1 MVQWGRDPADRRQKE
16 GPARMENQVSKI
28 CLIAPSERL
37 EQKARATI
45 REMDAPVEV
54 YRASLEDA
62 AQCARALMAQGAQ
75 VFISRTGTQAL
86 LEQELDAT
94 VVGIPTMLSDYM
106 EILDDAR
113 KANGPVAFFSYDEM
127 TDDVKTICSLLRV
140 DARHYGFRRMADG
153 EPSVRRALADGA
165 VLGVGGAV
173 TELPARRLGLRY
185 LPLEN
190 SVESI
195 ISAIQTA
202 MRMLN
207 LKEQEHLKQEQ
218 LQLQLERYQAVFQF
232 THDGIIAIDQAGRVD
247 LINPVAQR
255 ILRRPGRTALGRNIL
270 DEIPNSN
277 LWTALQTGRPQMDTL
292 INIKGTTVYSNNI
305 PIEIA
310 GQVRGVVATL
320 QDVKSVQSSERKI
333 RIGLHEKGL
342 IAKYCFAD
350 ILGTSPSL
358 TSAVEI
364 ARSYASARA
373 TVLITGETGT
383 GKELFAQS
391 IHAASPRQAGPF
403 VAVNCATLDKNLL
416 ESELFGYVGGAFT
429 GALKGGKAG
438 LFELAHTGTLF
449 LDEIGE
455 IPLDL
460 QAKLLRV
467 LQEREIRR
475 LGSGTVVPV
484 DVRIV
489 AATNRDLA
497 QEVAQGNFRADL
509 YYRLNILSVHIP
521 PLRQR
526 SGDVPILADAFFRK
540 FVGEQYGTLQP
551 RFAQVM
557 GRLEGYP
564 WPGNIRELQNFV
576 ERVSVLMTA
585 HQPDDRAEALLEE
598 LVVLQRE
605 GQEATAPLPS
615 LPPERQVL
623 VEALLRNG
631 RAVGRTAAEPG
642 ISRTTLWRKLKQYGI
657 QP

>member
-127 TDDVKTICSLLRV
+127 TDDVKTICSLLRI

-218 LQLQLERYQAVFQF
+218 LQLERYQAVFQF

-255 ILRRPGRTALGRNIL
+255 ILRRPGQTALGRFIL

-416 ESELFGYVGGAFT
+416 ESELFGYVEGAFT

-551 RFAQVM
+551 RFTQVM

-585 HQPDDRAEALLEE
+585 HQPDGRAEALLEE

>member
-127 TDDVKTICSLLRV
+127 TDDVKTICSLLRI

-218 LQLQLERYQAVFQF
+218 LQLERYQAVFQF

-255 ILRRPGRTALGRNIL
+255 ILRRPGQTALGRFIL

-416 ESELFGYVGGAFT
+416 ESDLFGYVEGAFT

-551 RFAQVM
+551 RFTQVM

-585 HQPDDRAEALLEE
+585 HQPDGRAEALLEE

>member
-1 MVQWGRDPADRRQKE
+1 MGD
-16 GPARMENQVSKI
+16 QVREI

-37 EQKARATI
+37 AQKAETI
-45 REMDAPVEV
+45 IGELGAPVAV

-62 AQCARALMAQGAQ
+62 AQCARQLMERGAE

-86 LEQELDAT
+86 LEQELNAT

-106 EILDDAR
+106 EILEDAR
-113 KANGPVAFFSYDEM
+113 KAGGPVAFFAYDEL
-127 TDDVKTICSLLRV
+127 TDDVRTICSLLHI
-140 DARHYGFRRMADG
+140 DARHYAFRRMADG
-153 EPSVRRALADGA
+153 EPCVRRAIADGM

-190 SVESI
+190 SSESI
-195 ISAIQTA
+195 LSAIRTA
-202 MRMLN
+202 MRILA
-207 LKEQEHLKQEQ
+207 LKRQERQKQEQ

-255 ILRRPGRTALGRNIL
+255 ILQRPGKTALGRYIL
-270 DEIPNSN
+270 DEIQNSN
-277 LWTALQTGRPQMDTL
+277 LWTALQTGQPQLDTL
-292 INIKGTTVYSNNI
+292 NRIKGTTVYSNSI
-305 PIEIA
+305 PIEVG
-310 GQVRGVVATL
+310 GQLRGVVATF
-320 QDVKSVQSSERKI
+320 QDVKSLQSSERKV

-342 IAKYCFAD
+342 TAKYSFAD
-350 ILGTSPSL
+350 IQGSSPSL
-358 TSAVEI
+358 LSAVEI
-364 ARSYASARA
+364 AKRYAAATA

-391 IHAASPRQAGPF
+391 IHAASPRQSGPF
-403 VAVNCATLDKNLL
+403 VVVNCATLDKNLL
-416 ESELFGYVGGAFT
+416 ESELFGYVEGAFT
-429 GALKGGKAG
+429 GALKGGKIG

-484 DVRIV
+484 DVRVI

-497 QEVAQGNFRADL
+497 QEVAQGQFRSDL
-509 YYRLNILSVHIP
+509 YYRLNILSLQIP

-526 SGDVPILADAFFRK
+526 AGDVPILADVFFRK
-540 FVGEQYGTLQP
+540 FAGERYEELRSAFGTV
-551 RFAQVM
+551 RE
-557 GRLEGYP
+557 RLEGYH

-585 HQPDDRAEALLEE
+585 CRPGETPSSLLGE
-598 LVVLQRE
+598 LITRQLE
-605 GQEATAPLPS
+605 GQEKSFSTPALPS
-615 LPPERQVL
+615 EAEVL
-623 VEALLRNG
+623 TAALLRNG
-631 RAVGRTAAEPG
+631 RAVGRTAADLG

-657 QP
+657 QL

>member
-127 TDDVKTICSLLRV
+127 TDDVKTICSLLRI

-207 LKEQEHLKQEQ
+207 LKEQEHLKQE
-218 LQLQLERYQAVFQF
+218 QLQLERYQAVFQF

-416 ESELFGYVGGAFT
+416 ESELFGYVEGAFT

-540 FVGEQYGTLQP
+540 FVGEQYGALQP

-585 HQPDDRAEALLEE
+585 HQPDGRAEALLEE

>member
-45 REMDAPVEV
+45 REMGAPVEV

-127 TDDVKTICSLLRV
+127 TDDVKTICSLLRI

-218 LQLQLERYQAVFQF
+218 LQLERYQAVFQF

-247 LINPVAQR
+247 LINPVTQR
-255 ILRRPGRTALGRNIL
+255 ILRRPGRTALGRFIL

-416 ESELFGYVGGAFT
+416 ESELFGYVEGAFT

-460 QAKLLRV
+460 QAELLRV

-585 HQPDDRAEALLEE
+585 HQPNGRAEALLEE

-605 GQEATAPLPS
+605 GQDATAPLPS

>member
-1 MVQWGRDPADRRQKE
+1 MGNRSRE
-16 GPARMENQVSKI
+16 I

-37 EQKARATI
+37 AQKAVTLI
-45 REMDAPVEV
+45 REMNAPVEI
-54 YRASLEDA
+54 YQASLEDA
-62 AQCARALMAQGAQ
+62 AQCARELMEQGAQ

-86 LEQELDAT
+86 LEQELNAT

-106 EILDDAR
+106 EILEDAR
-113 KANGPVAFFSYDEM
+113 KAGGPVAFFAYDKL
-127 TDDVKTICSLLRV
+127 TDDVKTICSLLHI
-140 DARHYGFRRMADG
+140 DAHHYGFRSMADG
-153 EPSVRRALADGA
+153 EPCVRQAIADGM

-173 TELPARRLGLRY
+173 TEIPARRLGLRY

-190 SVESI
+190 SSESI
-195 ISAIQTA
+195 LSAIRTA
-202 MRMLN
+202 MRILA
-207 LKEQEHLKQEQ
+207 LKKEEQRKQEQ

-232 THDGIIAIDQAGRVD
+232 THDGIIAIDQTGRVD

-255 ILRRPGRTALGRNIL
+255 ILNRPGKTALGRPIL

-277 LWTALQTGRPQMDTL
+277 LWTALQTGRPQLDTL
-292 INIKGTTVYSNNI
+292 IQIKGTTVYSNSI
-305 PIEIA
+305 PIELG
-310 GQVRGVVATL
+310 GQLRGVVATF
-320 QDVKSVQSSERKI
+320 QDVKRLQSSERKI

-342 IAKYCFAD
+342 TAKYRFAD
-350 ILGTSPSL
+350 IQGVSPGL
-358 TSAVEI
+358 LSAVEI
-364 ARSYASARA
+364 AKSYARAKA

-391 IHAASPRQAGPF
+391 IHAASPRQASPF
-403 VAVNCATLDKNLL
+403 VVVNCATLDKNLL
-416 ESELFGYVGGAFT
+416 ESELFGYVEGAFT
-429 GALKGGKAG
+429 GALKGGKTG

-475 LGSGTVVPV
+475 LGAGTVIPV
-484 DVRIV
+484 DVRII

-497 QEVAQGNFRADL
+497 QEVAQGRFRADL
-509 YYRLNILSVHIP
+509 YYRLNILSLHIP

-526 SGDVPILADAFFRK
+526 AGDVPILADAFFRR
-540 FVGEQYGTLQP
+540 FAGQAYEQLHP
-551 RFAQVM
+551 RFRQVM

-564 WPGNIRELQNFV
+564 WPGNIRELQNVV

-585 HQPDDRAEALLEE
+585 CGTEGALSGLLEE
-598 LVVLQRE
+598 LVASPTE
-605 GQEATAPLPS
+605 GQKASPPPS
-615 LPPERQVL
+615 LPTEAEVL
-623 VEALLRNG
+623 TAALLRNG
-631 RAVGRTAAEPG
+631 RAVGRTAADLG

-657 QP
+657 EP

>member
-127 TDDVKTICSLLRV
+127 TDDVKTICSLLRI

-218 LQLQLERYQAVFQF
+218 LQLERYQAVFQF

-255 ILRRPGRTALGRNIL
+255 ILRRPGQTALGRFIL

-416 ESELFGYVGGAFT
+416 ESELFGYVEGAFT

-475 LGSGTVVPV
+475 LGSGTMVPV

-585 HQPDDRAEALLEE
+585 HQPDGRAEALLEE

>member
-127 TDDVKTICSLLRV
+127 TDDVKTICSLLRI

-218 LQLQLERYQAVFQF
+218 LQLERYQAVFQF

-255 ILRRPGRTALGRNIL
+255 ILRRPGQTALGRFIL

-416 ESELFGYVGGAFT
+416 ESELFGYVEGAFT

-585 HQPDDRAEALLEE
+585 HQPDGRAEALLEE

>member
-127 TDDVKTICSLLRV
+127 TDDVKTICSLLRI

-207 LKEQEHLKQEQ
+207 LKEQEHLKQE
-218 LQLQLERYQAVFQF
+218 QLQLERYQAVFQF

-416 ESELFGYVGGAFT
+416 ESELFGYVEGAFT

-467 LQEREIRR
+467 LQEWEIRR
-475 LGSGTVVPV
+475 LGSGTMVPV

-551 RFAQVM
+551 RFTQVM

-585 HQPDDRAEALLEE
+585 HQPDGRAEALLEE

-631 RAVGRTAAEPG
+631 RAVGRTAAELG

>member
-1 MVQWGRDPADRRQKE
+1 M
-16 GPARMENQVSKI
+16 
-28 CLIAPSERL
+28 
-37 EQKARATI
+37 
-45 REMDAPVEV
+45 
-54 YRASLEDA
+54 
-62 AQCARALMAQGAQ
+62 
-75 VFISRTGTQAL
+75 
-86 LEQELDAT
+86 
-94 VVGIPTMLSDYM
+94 
-106 EILDDAR
+106 
-113 KANGPVAFFSYDEM
+113 
-127 TDDVKTICSLLRV
+127 
-140 DARHYGFRRMADG
+140 
-153 EPSVRRALADGA
+153 
-165 VLGVGGAV
+165 
-173 TELPARRLGLRY
+173 
-185 LPLEN
+185 
-190 SVESI
+190 
-195 ISAIQTA
+195 
-202 MRMLN
+202 
-207 LKEQEHLKQEQ
+207 
-218 LQLQLERYQAVFQF
+218 
-232 THDGIIAIDQAGRVD
+232 
-247 LINPVAQR
+247 
-255 ILRRPGRTALGRNIL
+255 
-270 DEIPNSN
+270 
-277 LWTALQTGRPQMDTL
+277 
-292 INIKGTTVYSNNI
+292 
-305 PIEIA
+305 
-310 GQVRGVVATL
+310 ATL

-403 VAVNCATLDKNLL
+403 VVVNCATLDKNLL
-416 ESELFGYVGGAFT
+416 ESELFGYVEGAFT

-497 QEVAQGNFRADL
+497 QEVAQGSFRADL

-526 SGDVPILADAFFRK
+526 NGDVPILADAFFRT
-540 FVGEQYGTLQP
+540 FAGEQYGALQS
-551 RFAQVM
+551 RVAQVM
-557 GRLEGYP
+557 GRLEGYS

-585 HQPDDRAEALLEE
+585 HQPDGRAEALLEE

-605 GQEATAPLPS
+605 GQEATAPLP
-615 LPPERQVL
+615 PPGAAGFGGGPPPQRQGGGAHRRRTGHQPHHPVAEAEAVRHPAL
-623 VEALLRNG
+623 MFRFVSIVVE
-631 RAVGRTAAEPG
+631 TSE
-642 ISRTTLWRKLKQYGI
+642 
-657 QP
+657 

>member
-127 TDDVKTICSLLRV
+127 TDDVKTICSLLRI

-185 LPLEN
+185 LPLES

-202 MRMLN
+202 MRILN

-232 THDGIIAIDQAGRVD
+232 THDGIIAIDQTGRVD

-255 ILRRPGRTALGRNIL
+255 ILRRPGQTALGRFIL

-310 GQVRGVVATL
+310 G
-320 QDVKSVQSSERKI
+320 
-333 RIGLHEKGL
+333 
-342 IAKYCFAD
+342 
-350 ILGTSPSL
+350 
-358 TSAVEI
+358 
-364 ARSYASARA
+364 
-373 TVLITGETGT
+373 
-383 GKELFAQS
+383 
-391 IHAASPRQAGPF
+391 
-403 VAVNCATLDKNLL
+403 
-416 ESELFGYVGGAFT
+416 
-429 GALKGGKAG
+429 
-438 LFELAHTGTLF
+438 
-449 LDEIGE
+449 
-455 IPLDL
+455 
-460 QAKLLRV
+460 
-467 LQEREIRR
+467 
-475 LGSGTVVPV
+475 
-484 DVRIV
+484 
-489 AATNRDLA
+489 
-497 QEVAQGNFRADL
+497 
-509 YYRLNILSVHIP
+509 
-521 PLRQR
+521 
-526 SGDVPILADAFFRK
+526 
-540 FVGEQYGTLQP
+540 
-551 RFAQVM
+551 
-557 GRLEGYP
+557 
-564 WPGNIRELQNFV
+564 
-576 ERVSVLMTA
+576 
-585 HQPDDRAEALLEE
+585 
-598 LVVLQRE
+598 
-605 GQEATAPLPS
+605 
-615 LPPERQVL
+615 
-623 VEALLRNG
+623 
-631 RAVGRTAAEPG
+631 
-642 ISRTTLWRKLKQYGI
+642 
-657 QP
+657 

>member
-1 MVQWGRDPADRRQKE
+1 MGD
-16 GPARMENQVSKI
+16 QVREI

-37 EQKARATI
+37 AGKAQAII
-45 REMDAPVEV
+45 REMDAPVAV
-54 YRASLEDA
+54 YQASLEDA
-62 AQCARALMAQGAQ
+62 AQCARQLMEQGAQ

-86 LEQELDAT
+86 LEQALDAT

-106 EILDDAR
+106 EILDGAQR
-113 KANGPVAFFSYDEM
+113 AGGPVAFFAYDGL
-127 TDDVKTICSLLRV
+127 TDDVRTICSLLHI
-140 DARHYGFRRMADG
+140 DARHYGFRSMADG
-153 EPSVRRALADGA
+153 EPCVRQAIADGM

-173 TELPARRLGLRY
+173 TEIPARRLGLLY

-190 SVESI
+190 SAESI
-195 ISAIQTA
+195 TTAIRTA
-202 MRMLN
+202 MRMLK
-207 LKEQEHLKQEQ
+207 LKQQERMKQEQ

-255 ILRRPGRTALGRNIL
+255 ILNRPGKTALGRFIL
-270 DEIPNSN
+270 DEIPRSN
-277 LWTALQTGRPQMDTL
+277 LWTALQTGRPQLDTL
-292 INIKGTTVYSNNI
+292 NDIKGTTVYSNSI
-305 PIEIA
+305 PIEVG
-310 GQVRGVVATL
+310 GQLRGVVATF
-320 QDVKSVQSSERKI
+320 QDVKSLQSSERKI
-333 RIGLHEKGL
+333 RIGLHAKGL
-342 IAKYCFAD
+342 TAKYSFED
-350 ILGTSPSL
+350 ILGGSPSL

-364 ARSYASARA
+364 ARSYAAARA
-373 TVLITGETGT
+373 TVLIMGETGT

-391 IHAASPRQAGPF
+391 IHTASPRQGGPF
-403 VAVNCATLDKNLL
+403 VVVNCATLDKNLL
-416 ESELFGYVGGAFT
+416 ESELFGYVEGAFT
-429 GALKGGKAG
+429 GALKGGKTG

-484 DVRIV
+484 DVRII

-497 QEVAQGNFRADL
+497 QEVAQGQFRADL
-509 YYRLNILSVHIP
+509 YYRLNILSLRIP

-526 SGDVPILADAFFRK
+526 KGDVPILADAFFRK
-540 FVGEQYGTLQP
+540 FVGERYDALHP
-551 RFAQVM
+551 FLCQV
-557 GRLEGYP
+557 LDQLSGYQ

-576 ERVSVLMTA
+576 ERLSVLLTVSQPA
-585 HQPDDRAEALLEE
+585 QVPASLLGELISHQM
-598 LVVLQRE
+598 E
-605 GQEATAPLPS
+605 GTEKAPPPLPS
-615 LPPERQVL
+615 
-623 VEALLRNG
+623 EAEMLAAALMRNG
-631 RAVGRTAAEPG
+631 RAIGRTAADMG

>member
-127 TDDVKTICSLLRV
+127 TDDVKTICSLLRI

-207 LKEQEHLKQEQ
+207 LKEQEHLKQE
-218 LQLQLERYQAVFQF
+218 QLQLERYQAVFQF

-416 ESELFGYVGGAFT
+416 ESELFGYVEGAFT

-475 LGSGTVVPV
+475 LGSGTMVPV

-585 HQPDDRAEALLEE
+585 HQPDGRAEALLEE

>member
-1 MVQWGRDPADRRQKE
+1 M
-16 GPARMENQVSKI
+16 
-28 CLIAPSERL
+28 
-37 EQKARATI
+37 
-45 REMDAPVEV
+45 
-54 YRASLEDA
+54 
-62 AQCARALMAQGAQ
+62 
-75 VFISRTGTQAL
+75 
-86 LEQELDAT
+86 
-94 VVGIPTMLSDYM
+94 
-106 EILDDAR
+106 
-113 KANGPVAFFSYDEM
+113 
-127 TDDVKTICSLLRV
+127 
-140 DARHYGFRRMADG
+140 
-153 EPSVRRALADGA
+153 
-165 VLGVGGAV
+165 
-173 TELPARRLGLRY
+173 
-185 LPLEN
+185 
-190 SVESI
+190 ESI

-202 MRMLN
+202 MRILN

-416 ESELFGYVGGAFT
+416 ESELFGYVEGAFT

-551 RFAQVM
+551 RFTQVM

-585 HQPDDRAEALLEE
+585 HQPDGRAEALLEE

-605 GQEATAPLPS
+605 GQDATAPLPS

-631 RAVGRTAAEPG
+631 RAVGRTAAELG

>member
-127 TDDVKTICSLLRV
+127 TDDVKTICSLLRI

-218 LQLQLERYQAVFQF
+218 LQLERYQAVFQF

-255 ILRRPGRTALGRNIL
+255 ILRRPGQTALGRFIL

-292 INIKGTTVYSNNI
+292 INIKGITVYSNNI

-416 ESELFGYVGGAFT
+416 ESELFGYVEGAFT

-475 LGSGTVVPV
+475 LGSGTMVPV

-585 HQPDDRAEALLEE
+585 HQPDGRAEALLEE

>member
-45 REMDAPVEV
+45 REMGAPVEV

-113 KANGPVAFFSYDEM
+113 KANGPVAFFSYDEV
-127 TDDVKTICSLLRV
+127 TDDVKTICSLLRI

-218 LQLQLERYQAVFQF
+218 LQLERYQAVFQF

-255 ILRRPGRTALGRNIL
+255 ILRRPGQTALGRFIL

-416 ESELFGYVGGAFT
+416 ESELFGYVEGAFT

-585 HQPDDRAEALLEE
+585 HQPNGRAEALLEE

-605 GQEATAPLPS
+605 GQDATAPLPS

>member
-127 TDDVKTICSLLRV
+127 TDDVKTICSLLRI

-218 LQLQLERYQAVFQF
+218 LQLERYQAVFQF

-255 ILRRPGRTALGRNIL
+255 ILRRPGQTALGRFIL

-416 ESELFGYVGGAFT
+416 ESDLFGYVEGAFT

-585 HQPDDRAEALLEE
+585 HQPDGRAEALLEE

>member
-127 TDDVKTICSLLRV
+127 TDDVKTICSLLRI

-153 EPSVRRALADGA
+153 EPSVRRARADGA
-165 VLGVGGAV
+165 GRGVGGAG

-218 LQLQLERYQAVFQF
+218 LQLERYQAVFQF
-232 THDGIIAIDQAGRVD
+232 THDGIIAIDQTGRVD

-255 ILRRPGRTALGRNIL
+255 ILRRPGQTALGRFIL

-416 ESELFGYVGGAFT
+416 ESELFGYVEGAFT

-585 HQPDDRAEALLEE
+585 HQPDGRAEALLEE

-605 GQEATAPLPS
+605 GQDATAPLPS